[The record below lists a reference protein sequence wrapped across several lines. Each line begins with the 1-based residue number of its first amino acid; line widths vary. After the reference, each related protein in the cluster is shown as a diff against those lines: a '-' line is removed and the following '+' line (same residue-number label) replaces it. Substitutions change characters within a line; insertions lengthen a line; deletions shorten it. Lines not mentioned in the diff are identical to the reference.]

1 MSAAGMPFA
10 WQLLRALALS
20 VATLTI
26 LAALIASPA
35 RGAGYVALGDSYAA
49 GPLIPLPVSPLG
61 CLKSDRNY
69 PRLTAPRIGQ
79 PLRDASCSGAQTED
93 MFAPQGVEP
102 DGPNPPQLDSLD
114 TGTTVGSLTIGG
126 NDIGFG
132 EIAEGC
138 VTVNP
143 FESPCRDKYTAGG
156 RDEISERIVE
166 TAPKVD
172 AVLDAIRARSP
183 QARTFVVDY
192 AAIFPETGRG
202 CWPQMPVG
210 FADVPYLRAKQQELN
225 AMLAD
230 QAAANGATLVSWY
243 QASIAHAACKSPLT
257 RWVEPVVPLNPAAPI
272 HPNSTGMRGAANA
285 LVAAI
290 AAG

>member
-1 MSAAGMPFA
+1 MSVRPTSSRLPRLLTAFVAGGGP
-10 WQLLRALALS
+10 LPPPP
-20 VATLTI
+20 ATG
-26 LAALIASPA
+26 AGAS
-35 RGAGYVALGDSYAA
+35 GYVALGDSYAA
-49 GPLIPLPVSPLG
+49 GPLIPLPGLPLG

-69 PRLTAPRIGQ
+69 PHLTATRIGL

-93 MFAPQGVEP
+93 MFEPQGVEP

-114 TGTTVGSLTIGG
+114 AGTTVVSVTIGG

-138 VTVNP
+138 IVVNP

-156 RDEISERIVE
+156 SDELSERIAA
-166 TAPKVD
+166 TAPAVD

-183 QARTFVVDY
+183 QARVFVVDY
-192 AAIFPETGRG
+192 AAIFPETGHG

-210 FADVPYLRAKQQELN
+210 FSDVPYLRAKQRELN
-225 AMLAD
+225 AMLAGE
-230 QAAANGATLVSWY
+230 AAANGATLVSWY
-243 QASIAHAACKSPLT
+243 QASIGHDACKGPLT

-272 HPNSTGMRGAANA
+272 HPNAAGMRGAANA

-290 AAG
+290 AG

>member
-1 MSAAGMPFA
+1 MSARLISSRPLQALIVTA
-10 WQLLRALALS
+10 AALALLVG
-20 VATLTI
+20 VA
-26 LAALIASPA
+26 AAGA
-35 RGAGYVALGDSYAA
+35 RAAGYVALGDSYAA
-49 GPLIPLPVSPLG
+49 GPLIPLPVLPLG

-69 PRLTAPRIGQ
+69 PHLTAPRIGL
-79 PLRDASCSGAQTED
+79 PLRDASCSGAQTND

-114 TGTTVGSLTIGG
+114 ASTTVVSLTIGG

-138 VTVNP
+138 ITVNP
-143 FESPCRDKYTAGG
+143 FKSPCRDKYTAGG
-156 RDEISERIVE
+156 VDQLSARIAA

-192 AAIFPETGRG
+192 AAIFPETGSG

-210 FADVPYLRAKQQELN
+210 YNDVPYLRAKQRELN
-225 AMLAD
+225 AMLASE
-230 QAAANGATLVSWY
+230 AAANGATLASWY
-243 QASIAHAACKSPLT
+243 QASIGHDACKGPLT
-257 RWVEPVVPLNPAAPI
+257 RWIEPVVPVNPAAPI
-272 HPNSTGMRGAANA
+272 HPNLAGMHGAANV
-285 LVAAI
+285 LTAAVN
-290 AAG
+290 AG